1 MLSACVFSMPLS
13 ISPPAPGRLND
24 LGVWNR
30 APVGTTR
37 VMIMF
42 LLTLALFG
50 LIVGAIARLII
61 PGPTPMGV
69 LGTMAA
75 GIAGAFLGGF
85 VGKLLW
91 GSNYTPGWIMSILG
105 ALVVVWAVSRSRRVY
120 Y

>member
-1 MLSACVFSMPLS
+1 
-13 ISPPAPGRLND
+13 
-24 LGVWNR
+24 
-30 APVGTTR
+30 
-37 VMIMF
+37 MILF

-75 GIAGAFLGGF
+75 GIAGAFLGGL
-85 VGKLLW
+85 VGKLLF
-91 GSNYTPGWIMSILG
+91 GPGYTPGWIMSILG
-105 ALVVVWAVSRSRRVY
+105 ALVVVWAVNRRRVY